1 MSFENLPQSINQ
13 GISNSRGYLDEK
25 ANALLAPKTAK
36 GVSGFLFDVPD
47 RESIDLSSDIT
58 DHFTED
64 NSFINDHI
72 VRKPITITL
81 TGFTGELVFEKAE
94 GVAGAVQ
101 EIQNRLSTVPAYL
114 PEWTDGALQT
124 VQNAVSQAQAA
135 VSAINQTL
143 DRVQNVVGL
152 FDGEGPEDTRQ
163 QKAYQELF
171 ALWQS
176 QDLVTVQTP
185 WAYFDS
191 MVISMISLSQTGDS
205 KEISDIS
212 VSIKEFRV
220 AEVKTVNFDQDL
232 FPPREE
238 IQSGEEEDQ
247 GNIRGQ
253 DRNVSFLFAAREA
266 LQ

>member
-1 MSFENLPQSINQ
+1 MSFTNLPQSINQ

-36 GVSGFLFDVPD
+36 GVGGFLFDVPD
-47 RESIDLSSDIT
+47 RESISLSSDIT

-81 TGFTGELVFEKAE
+81 AGFTGELVFEKAE
-94 GVAGAVQ
+94 GVAGAIQ
-101 EIQNRLSTVPAYL
+101 GLQNRLSTVPAYA
-114 PEWTDGALQT
+114 PEWTDGSLQII
-124 VQNAVSQAQAA
+124 QNAVSRAQAA

-191 MVISMISLSQTGDS
+191 MVIAGMVLSQDGAS

-212 VSIKEFRV
+212 VSLKEFRV
-220 AEVKTVNFDQDL
+220 AEVKTVSFDQDL
-232 FPPREE
+232 FPPRED

-247 GNIRGQ
+247 GNVRGQ